1 MVILIIPPRNRVR
14 LLTSFIL
21 RLASY
26 PISQWNCFV
35 EFEGLDVFVAAAPEL
50 PLPLRVQDPIL
61 RSNTMTLTLSSIR
74 STQVICIKKPHQHLH
89 LTRRKDPVLQN
100 PSPYSPCTVSHN
112 IVTFTN
118 PNTMFVWPS
127 HKLVY
132 DAWCCR
138 YLFFLESIRVHLG
151 VHNPMWHSYM
161 LGLSI

>member
-1 MVILIIPPRNRVR
+1 MFSYGIFACVCTFKASRSSSAAMVILSIPPRTRVR

-26 PISQWNCFV
+26 LISQGNCFV
-35 EFEGLDVFVAAAPEL
+35 EFEGLDVFVAASPEL
-50 PLPLRVQDPIL
+50 PLSLRVQDPIL
-61 RSNTMTLTLSSIR
+61 CSNTMTLTLSSIR
-74 STQVICIKKPHQHLH
+74 STQVICIKKPYQHLH

-118 PNTMFVWPS
+118 PNTNVCVA

-132 DAWCCR
+132 DA
-138 YLFFLESIRVHLG
+138 
-151 VHNPMWHSYM
+151 
-161 LGLSI
+161 